1 MEALLRPSNSL
12 LLRFQHPRSRL
23 RFQSMVY
30 ASSPRCAAI
39 RRGRS
44 PLT

>member
-1 MEALLRPSNSL
+1 MEALLRPSYSL
-12 LLRFQHPRSRL
+12 LLRFHLPRRRL

-30 ASSPRCAAI
+30 ASSPRRAAI

-44 PLT
+44 SLT